1 MRLMVRRV
9 VALALAGSCITAATP
24 AVAQGRAP
32 RSPSDRQVD
41 LRQGTPDLSF
51 DSRMAGAS
59 PTPASE
65 TQASGWSDTATGG
78 VMIGFGTLFLAGS
91 GITAGYAVDAAS
103 ERSVVAADQEEADGA
118 AVGFGIAS
126 VLGGLVGL
134 GLVIPGI
141 VFIANDDGTPAA
153 TAHVG
158 PAGGSITVPF

>member
-1 MRLMVRRV
+1 MVRRV
-9 VALALAGSCITAATP
+9 VAFALAASCLIAATP

-59 PTPASE
+59 PTPAAHTRS
-65 TQASGWSDTATGG
+65 SGWSDTATGG
-78 VMIGFGTLFLAGS
+78 VMIGFGSLFVVGSAVLAGFS
-91 GITAGYAVDAAS
+91 IDAAS
-103 ERSVVAADQEEADGA
+103 YESPDQYDEEDADESAVVFGA
-118 AVGFGIAS
+118 GS
-126 VLGGLVGL
+126 VLSGLVGL

-141 VFIANDDGTPAA
+141 VFITSDDGTPAA

-158 PAGGSITVPF
+158 PTGGSIAVRF

>member
-1 MRLMVRRV
+1 MVRRV
-9 VALALAGSCITAATP
+9 VALALAASCITAATP

-65 TQASGWSDTATGG
+65 TRASGWSDTATGG
-78 VMIGFGTLFLAGS
+78 VMIGFGALFLAGS

-103 ERSVVAADQEEADGA
+103 DESVDEAARDEADGA

-126 VLGGLVGL
+126 VLSGLVGL

-141 VFIANDDGTPAA
+141 VFIANDDETPAA

-158 PAGGSITVPF
+158 PAGGSIAVRF